1 MIYLEKA
8 TITSVTLENTAVPVS
23 GHPVG
28 NLLHESPEVYF
39 SATLPTGVTN
49 ALLEVTIDE
58 GTVVSIDTLVLVGV
72 ESSAAPVRL
81 TDFSGAAV
89 PGALVTEYDDP
100 YYPGRRNVWMQ
111 FDAQTGTALRF
122 LIYIDRLTAAV
133 GEVVRAGVLLAGI
146 TRTQTGVMFPLQ
158 EAAEDPTVQIQMADG
173 TMYRGSQLAPVR
185 SFAGTVRDS
194 RSGIETFCD
203 TGRRIA
209 GDLTAWQLAPELG
222 DRYFVYGRS
231 VVPPNA
237 DHAWPQTSTANFAVR
252 EMM

>member
-8 TITSVTLENTAVPVS
+8 TITSVTLENAAVPVS

-39 SATLPTGVTN
+39 SATLPTGVTT
-49 ALLEVTIDE
+49 AQLKVTVP
-58 GTVVSIDTLVLVGV
+58 GTLDTLVLIGV
-72 ESSAAPVRL
+72 ESSATPVRL
-81 TDFSGAAV
+81 TGLTGIAV
-89 PGALVTEYDDP
+89 PGTVVTEYDDP
-100 YYPGRRNVWMQ
+100 YRVGRRNVWIR
-111 FDAQTGTALRF
+111 FNAQTGTVLQF
-122 LIYIDRLTAAV
+122 LLYIDRLTAAV

-146 TRTQTGVMFPLQ
+146 TRTQAGVMFPLQ
-158 EAAEDPTVQIQMADG
+158 EAVEDPTVQVQMADG
-173 TMYRGSQLAPVR
+173 TIYRGSQLAPVR

-231 VVPPNA
+231 AVPPSA
-237 DHAWPQTSTANFAVR
+237 DHAWPQTSTASFAVR